1 MKKILYLLILVI
13 VSSGCAS
20 SKRHMQK
27 GNYDAAIQKS
37 VKQLMKKPS
46 DQKEIE
52 TLDRSYRIANERDLE
67 RIKYLK
73 MENNPGNWDEILG
86 RYSSLKNRQTLVRTV
101 LPLQQGNR
109 TINYEYVDYDRE
121 MIEAKLNAAE
131 YFYSNAQKIMRNGDK
146 ESFRQANYELRKVKE
161 YMGAYEDVDALLA
174 ETREKGMSRALIMMK
189 NHTYLKFPPE
199 YEQELMAISPVDLN
213 SEWVEYHTRDLDET
227 IDYDYHV
234 YVNMN
239 MINVTPD
246 QVKESDRLVTR
257 KVEDGFEY
265 VMDARGNVMKDSLG
279 NDIRIPKYKT
289 LSCSVIETHQQKSV
303 VVQGDVEIIQLNP
316 TRVLRKDPIGAE
328 SLFEHFSARAIGD
341 VNALGDQD
349 REMIKSEPLPFPN
362 DFEMVYRGTEM
373 LKLAIR
379 EILQRNR
386 SYIR

>member
-86 RYSSLKNRQTLVRTV
+86 RFSSLKNRQTLVRTV

-239 MINVTPD
+239 MINVAPD